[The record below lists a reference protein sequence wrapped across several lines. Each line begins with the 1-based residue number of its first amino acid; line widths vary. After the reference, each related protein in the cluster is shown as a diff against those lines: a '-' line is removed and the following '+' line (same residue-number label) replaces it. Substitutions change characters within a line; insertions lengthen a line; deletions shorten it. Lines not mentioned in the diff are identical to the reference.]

1 MTDEHRS
8 IADRAAFVFVHGA
21 WHGAATW
28 DEVVRE
34 LEGRG
39 HGSIAIDLPGAGA
52 NAAEPRS
59 FRQRPLD
66 LATFATEPSPNA
78 AVTQQERTAAVI
90 DAVRRAATIGNG
102 DVVLVGHSLG
112 GVTVSEVA
120 ETIPDELRA
129 IVYLAAFYLVE
140 GAVTVAEGMA
150 GGQVPEMF
158 LADPAVVGALRLDPL
173 SDDPGYVAK
182 LRAFFYADL
191 DDDRFDAARRTLHCD
206 EPAAIGGSASA
217 LTPERFGTVDRH
229 YIRCADD
236 LAITAE
242 GQDLMVERSDA
253 ALGSTTTVH
262 RMATSHSPFWSD
274 PRGLAEILASIAG
287 G

>member
-1 MTDEHRS
+1 MTDERPS
-8 IADRAAFVFVHGA
+8 TADRAAFVFVHGA

-34 LEGRG
+34 LANRG
-39 HGSIAIDLPGAGA
+39 HGAIAIDLPGAGA
-52 NAAEPRS
+52 NAAVPRS
-59 FRQRPLD
+59 FHERPLD
-66 LATFATEPSPNA
+66 LAAFTTEPSPNA
-78 AVTQQERTAAVI
+78 AVTQEERTTAVI
-90 DAVRRAATIGNG
+90 DAVRRAAEIGNG

-129 IVYLAAFYLVE
+129 VVYVAAFYLVD

-150 GGQVPEMF
+150 GGQVPEMI

-173 SDDPGYVAK
+173 SDDPEYVAK
-182 LRAFFYADL
+182 MRAFFYADL
-191 DDDRFDAARRTLHCD
+191 DDDQFEAARRTLHCD
-206 EPAAIGGSASA
+206 EPAAIGGSASV
-217 LTPERFGTVDRH
+217 LTPERFGTIDRH
-229 YIRCADD
+229 YVRCADD

-274 PRGLAEILASIAG
+274 PEGLAEILAEIASD
-287 G
+287 

>member
-1 MTDEHRS
+1 MNDDRYST
-8 IADRAAFVFVHGA
+8 ADRAAFVFVHGA

-28 DEVVRE
+28 DLVVDE
-34 LEGRG
+34 LAARG
-39 HGSIAIDLPGAGA
+39 HAAIAIDLPGAGA
-52 NAAEPRS
+52 NAAVPDS
-59 FRQRPLD
+59 FHRRPLD
-66 LATFATEPSPNA
+66 LDAFATEPSPNA
-78 AVTQQERTAAVI
+78 AVTQEERTAEVI
-90 DAVRRAATIGNG
+90 DAVRRAATVGNG

-129 IVYLAAFYLVE
+129 VVYLAAFYLVE
-140 GAVTVAEGMA
+140 GAVTVGEAMA
-150 GGQVPEMF
+150 GGHVPEMF
-158 LADPAVVGALRLDPL
+158 LADPAAVGALRLDPL
-173 SDDPGYVAK
+173 SDDPAYVAQ

-191 DDDRFDAARRTLHCD
+191 DDATFESARRTLHCD
-206 EPAAIGGSASA
+206 EPAALGGSAST
-217 LTPERFGTVDRH
+217 LTPERFGTIDRH

-242 GQDLMVERSDA
+242 GQDLMVQRSDA

-274 PRGLAEILASIAG
+274 PAGLADILVSIAAS
-287 G
+287 